1 MQTLKITEKEHK
13 SLKNQLSKAQNSNI
27 ETMQTQIKTLDEHIN
42 KFQAMNKDLSKFNIN
57 AKRGINI
64 QIDLGDYVDRR

>member
-27 ETMQTQIKTLDEHIN
+27 ETMQIQIKKLDEHIN
-42 KFQAMNKDLSKFNIN
+42 KF
-57 AKRGINI
+57 
-64 QIDLGDYVDRR
+64 